1 MLVQDKSFTWNL
13 GGTGHN
19 LELLLLS
26 LWMDWLCCSPFYP
39 APHFSAQ
46 QSKLAADCRR
56 NSLYEG
62 SETCSKAA
70 SSDKLEL

>member
-26 LWMDWLCCSPFYP
+26 LWLDWLCCSPFHP
-39 APHFSAQ
+39 APHFTAQ
-46 QSKLAADCRR
+46 ESKLIA
-56 NSLYEG
+56 N
-62 SETCSKAA
+62 
-70 SSDKLEL
+70 